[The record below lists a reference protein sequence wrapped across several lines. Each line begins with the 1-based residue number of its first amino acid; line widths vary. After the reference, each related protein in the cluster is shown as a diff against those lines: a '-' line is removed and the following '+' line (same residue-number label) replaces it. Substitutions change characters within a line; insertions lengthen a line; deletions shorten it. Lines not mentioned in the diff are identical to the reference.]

1 MIWAASGV
9 AFGATVLIVLA
20 VVYAFSAGNL
30 PVAERLT
37 RLWRPPSATAQ
48 VAQENVQLKSE
59 VTTTEKRMDALEEEF
74 RKAQTEAPF
83 TAPATPSVKG
93 TNDW

>member
-1 MIWAASGV
+1 MPSTAMEKAV
-9 AFGATVLIVLA
+9 AFAAL
-20 VVYAFSAGNL
+20 SS
-30 PVAERLT
+30 PLT
-37 RLWRPPSATAQ
+37 LSATAQ

-59 VTTTEKRMDALEEEF
+59 VSTTEKRLDALEEDF

-83 TAPATPSVKG
+83 TAPTTPSVKG

>member
-1 MIWAASGV
+1 LE
-9 AFGATVLIVLA
+9 LIVLGQRMNQA
-20 VVYAFSAGNL
+20 LNQLSKTL
-30 PVAERLT
+30 
-37 RLWRPPSATAQ
+37 SATAQ
-48 VAQENVQLKSE
+48 VAQENVQLKNE
-59 VTTTEKRMDALEEEF
+59 ETTTEKRLDTLEEQF

>member
-1 MIWAASGV
+1 MALMVQGQRMNQALNQLSK
-9 AFGATVLIVLA
+9 T
-20 VVYAFSAGNL
+20 FSA
-30 PVAERLT
+30 A
-37 RLWRPPSATAQ
+37 AQ
-48 VAQENVQLKSE
+48 VAAENVQLKSE
-59 VTTTEKRMDALEEEF
+59 VTMTEKRLNTLEEQF